1 MTFIKFTM
9 TVKNIKLN
17 ELARKRQDLMRRY
30 DKRQISDTEFL
41 RLDNVY
47 KDEGQKIINILIDKQ
62 NINIQE
68 ASQMEN
74 NEVKE
79 TKVEVVKV
87 GKKVQSNSN
96 ASLIGKAL
104 EMKTIKKVEDLVLKV
119 KEWKPEAD
127 EKKIKGMTKTI
138 IREVKAAKGRWKN
151 YTWNDEEYL
160 LTKKE

>member
-9 TVKNIKLN
+9 TVQNIKLN
-17 ELARKRQDLMRRY
+17 ELAKKRQNLIRQY
-30 DKRQISDTEFL
+30 DKQQISDTEFL
-41 RLDNVY
+41 RLNNIY
-47 KDEGQKIINILIDKQ
+47 KNEGQKIINILIDKQ

-68 ASQMEN
+68 DSQMEN
-74 NEVKE
+74 NKVKE